1 MKNER
6 VLEKGE
12 GEKDRWVDRTQWTL
26 AGVMADVSGGQ
37 WLADVSLEKSDG
49 ANTKKEPKRS
59 DYDPA
64 GFTYLDSG
72 WMGSGQVFTTTL
84 PERVLEALDLTAK
97 QVKEWSILPFDEV
110 ADLLE
115 HLWFPPE

>member
-1 MKNER
+1 MKNES
-6 VLEKGE
+6 VLEKGM

-37 WLADVSLEKSDG
+37 WLADESLEKSVG
-49 ANTKKEPKRS
+49 ANTKRPV
-59 DYDPA
+59 YDPP
-64 GFTYLDSG
+64 GFTYFDSG

-84 PERVLEALDLTAK
+84 PERVLESLDLTANK
-97 QVKEWSILPFDEV
+97 VKEWEILPFDEV

-115 HLWFPPE
+115 HIWFPTE